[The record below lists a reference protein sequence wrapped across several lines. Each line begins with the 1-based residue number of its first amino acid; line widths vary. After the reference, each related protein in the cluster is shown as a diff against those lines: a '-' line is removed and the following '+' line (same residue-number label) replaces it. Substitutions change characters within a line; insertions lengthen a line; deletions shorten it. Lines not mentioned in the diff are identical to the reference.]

1 MPIQDE
7 GRLVLARYDE
17 GREVYETF
25 DEGRSV
31 FQKGGVPIIVHF
43 SLDPT
48 QALSTAARVETI
60 AVQVETSGTL
70 TSARLVQ
77 YTPGQPVN
85 VIEDDPEQFRTPPGA
100 SVQFLEPNPLS
111 DSHFNLTLGNSNGTV
126 TRSLDFYYGSAP
138 AITTWAWGDYRQGIL
153 GQTIDSVEIRWA
165 VTGVP
170 APTLDILPD
179 VNFHPTALT
188 GRFRHARTVSGSETL
203 SLQATNRFG
212 AVAANLTIPWRSEG

>member
-1 MPIQDE
+1 MPIRDE

-31 FQKGGVPIIVHF
+31 FQRGGIPLIVHF
-43 SLDPT
+43 SVDPP
-48 QALSTAARVETI
+48 QALSTAARVETLAI
-60 AVQVETSGTL
+60 QIETSGTL
-70 TSARLVQ
+70 TSGRLVE
-77 YTPGQPVN
+77 YIPGRAPN
-85 VIEDDPEQFRTPPGA
+85 VLEDDFNQFVTPAGA
-100 SVQFLEPNPLS
+100 SVQWITPNPLS
-111 DSHFNLTLGNSNGTV
+111 DAHFNLTLGNSNGTV
-126 TRSLDFYYGSAP
+126 TRSIDFYYGSAP
-138 AITTWAWGDYRQGIL
+138 AITTWAWGNYRQGIL

-212 AVAANLTIPWRSEG
+212 AAAANLTIPWRSEG